1 MVKNISKEEIAR
13 LRQPC
18 KNRNIELIDNE
29 DGTIT
34 INNSK
39 FGLNSDAENYL
50 IDLPRTDI
58 PMRKAA
64 PQQEN
69 RTCQKL
75 QRNQ

>member
-1 MVKNISKEEIAR
+1 MIKNISKEEIAR

-18 KNRNIELIDNE
+18 KNRNVDLIDNE

-50 IDLPRTDI
+50 MDLPRTDI
-58 PMRKAA
+58 
-64 PQQEN
+64 
-69 RTCQKL
+69 
-75 QRNQ
+75 

>member
-1 MVKNISKEEIAR
+1 VIKNISKEEIAR

-34 INNSK
+34 INNST

-50 IDLPRTDI
+50 MNLPRVDI
-58 PMRKAA
+58 
-64 PQQEN
+64 
-69 RTCQKL
+69 
-75 QRNQ
+75 

>member
-1 MVKNISKEEIAR
+1 MVNNISKEEIAR

-34 INNSK
+34 INNSR

-50 IDLPRTDI
+50 MDLQRTDI
-58 PMRKAA
+58 
-64 PQQEN
+64 
-69 RTCQKL
+69 
-75 QRNQ
+75 

>member
-50 IDLPRTDI
+50 MDLTRTDI
-58 PMRKAA
+58 
-64 PQQEN
+64 
-69 RTCQKL
+69 
-75 QRNQ
+75 

>member
-18 KNRNIELIDNE
+18 KNRNISLIDNE

-50 IDLPRTDI
+50 MDLPRTDI
-58 PMRKAA
+58 
-64 PQQEN
+64 
-69 RTCQKL
+69 
-75 QRNQ
+75 

>member
-1 MVKNISKEEIAR
+1 MMAVIYIIALSTNETGKEMIKNISKEEIAR

-18 KNRNIELIDNE
+18 KNRNILLIDNE

-50 IDLPRTDI
+50 MDLPRTDI
-58 PMRKAA
+58 
-64 PQQEN
+64 
-69 RTCQKL
+69 
-75 QRNQ
+75 

>member
-1 MVKNISKEEIAR
+1 MIKNISKEEVSR

-18 KNRNIELIDNE
+18 KNRNIALIDNE

-50 IDLPRTDI
+50 MDLPRVDI
-58 PMRKAA
+58 
-64 PQQEN
+64 
-69 RTCQKL
+69 
-75 QRNQ
+75 